1 MSSTPN
7 QGDAKAADTRTR
19 PFPITVWAG
28 DERQERVDRL
38 VIEEPMEIRLLFGP
52 EEKRIVRSLSVTM
65 RTPGEDE
72 ELAAGFLLTEGIL
85 SSPEQIERIEARGVD
100 DRGQATGNTIRV
112 ALRPDVEVDFAKLQR
127 HFYTSS
133 SCGVCGKA
141 SLEMLQLRGARPVET
156 NWQISAEA
164 IRQLPD
170 RLRAAQPTFELT
182 GGLHAA
188 GLFDSSGQLQGVR
201 EDVGRHNAVDKLFG
215 RAFLDRRV
223 PLEQFGLVISG
234 RVSFEIMQKALAA
247 RVPVIVAVGAP
258 TSLAV
263 ELAVQYGLTLVG
275 FTSAKRMNVYAG
287 GARVDAQG
295 R

>member
-1 MSSTPN
+1 M
-7 QGDAKAADTRTR
+7 AKNEDSPEKRTR
-19 PFPITVWAG
+19 AFPIQHWSG
-28 DERQERVDRL
+28 EERSDREDRL
-38 VIEEPMEIRLLFGP
+38 VVEEPMEIRLLFGVP
-52 EEKRIVRSLSVTM
+52 EKRMVRSLSVTM

-72 ELAAGFLLTEGIL
+72 ELAAGFLFTEGIL
-85 SSPEQIERIEARGVD
+85 SSPDQIEAIEARGVD
-100 DRGQATGNTIRV
+100 ASGQPTGNTIRV
-112 ALRPDVEVDFAKLQR
+112 ALRPEVEVDFAKLQR

-141 SLEMLQLRGARPVET
+141 SLEMLELRGAKAVNAT
-156 NWQISAEA
+156 WSITAEA

-170 RLRAAQPTFELT
+170 RLRSAQPTFELT

-188 GLFDSSGQLQGVR
+188 GLFNPQGELLEVR

-215 RAFLDRRV
+215 RAFLDRKM
-223 PLEQFGLVISG
+223 PLEQLGLVISG

-263 ELAVQYGLTLVG
+263 ELAVEYGLTLIG
-275 FTSAKRMNVYAG
+275 FTSTKRRNVYAG
-287 GARVDAQG
+287 GARVGG
-295 R
+295 RRGG

>member
-1 MSSTPN
+1 M
-7 QGDAKAADTRTR
+7 TRNSDSHEKGTR
-19 PFPITVWAG
+19 SFPIQFWTG
-28 DERQERVDRL
+28 EGRSDREDRL
-38 VIEEPMEIRLLFGP
+38 VVEEPMEIRLLFGP
-52 EEKRIVRSLSVTM
+52 TEKRIVRSLSVTM

-72 ELAAGFLLTEGIL
+72 ELAAGFLFTEGIL
-85 SSPEQIERIEARGVD
+85 SSPDQIEAIEARGVD
-100 DRGQATGNTIRV
+100 ASGQSTGNTIRV
-112 ALRPDVEVDFAKLQR
+112 ALRPEVEVDFAKLQR

-141 SLEMLQLRGARPVET
+141 SLEMLELRGARPVEAT
-156 NWQISAEA
+156 WSISAEA

-170 RLRAAQPTFELT
+170 RLREAQPTFELT

-188 GLFDSSGQLQGVR
+188 GLFDSAGQLLSVR

-215 RAFLDRRV
+215 RAFLDRQM
-223 PLEQFGLVISG
+223 PLEQLGLVISG
-234 RVSFEIMQKALAA
+234 RVSFEILQKALAA

-263 ELAVQYGLTLVG
+263 DLANQYGLTLVG

-287 GARVDAQG
+287 GTRIHP
-295 R
+295 

>member
-1 MSSTPN
+1 MTTPPH
-7 QGDAKAADTRTR
+7 QGKQIPVSPCTRSYSILD
-19 PFPITVWAG
+19 FSDNA
-28 DERQERVDRL
+28 RQEREDRL
-38 VIEEPMEIRLLFGP
+38 VVEEPMEIRLLFGP
-52 EEKRIVRSLSVTM
+52 LEKRIVRSLSVTM

-72 ELAAGFLLTEGIL
+72 ELAAGFLFTEGIL
-85 SSPEQIERIEARGVD
+85 SSPEQIEAIEARGVD
-100 DRGQATGNTIRV
+100 ASGQATGNTIRV
-112 ALRPDVEVDFAKLQR
+112 ALRPEVEVDFARLQR

-141 SLEMLQLRGARPVET
+141 SLEMLQLRGALTVDAE
-156 NWQISAEA
+156 WKISAA
-164 IRQLPD
+164 ARRQLPD

-188 GLFDSSGQLQGVR
+188 GLFDSAGQLRGVR

-215 RAFLDRRV
+215 RAFLDRHM
-223 PLEQFGLVISG
+223 PLELLGLVISG

-263 ELAVQYGLTLVG
+263 DLAIEYGLTLVG
-275 FTSAKRMNVYAG
+275 FASAKRLNVYAG
-287 GARVDAQG
+287 RH
-295 R
+295 RIEE

>member
-1 MSSTPN
+1 MTFDPSPSRQKT
-7 QGDAKAADTRTR
+7 DESRTR
-19 PFPITVWAG
+19 LFSIDAWEGGEKNAR
-28 DERQERVDRL
+28 DDRL
-38 VIEEPMEIRLLFGP
+38 VVEEPMEIRLLFGP
-52 EEKRIVRSLSVTM
+52 QEKRAVRSLSVTM

-72 ELAAGFLLTEGIL
+72 ELAAGFLFTEGIL
-85 SSPEQIERIEARGVD
+85 HSPEQIEAIEARGTD
-100 DRGQATGNTIRV
+100 AAGQPTGNTIRV
-112 ALRPDVEVDFAKLQR
+112 ALRPEVEVDFAKLQR

-141 SLEMLQLRGARPVET
+141 SLEMLELRGARTVET
-156 NWQISAEA
+156 TWTISAEA

-188 GLFDSSGQLQGVR
+188 GLFNSAGQLQSVR

-215 RAFLDRRV
+215 RAFLDRQM
-223 PLEQFGLVISG
+223 PLDRFGLVISG

-247 RVPVIVAVGAP
+247 RVPIIIAVGAP

-263 ELAVQYGLTLVG
+263 ELAAQYGLTLVG

-287 GARVDAQG
+287 GKRVG
-295 R
+295 N

>member
-1 MSSTPN
+1 
-7 QGDAKAADTRTR
+7 
-19 PFPITVWAG
+19 
-28 DERQERVDRL
+28 
-38 VIEEPMEIRLLFGP
+38 MEIRLLFGP
-52 EEKRIVRSLSVTM
+52 TEKRIVRSLSVTM

-72 ELAAGFLLTEGIL
+72 ELAAGFLFTEGIL
-85 SSPEQIERIEARGVD
+85 SSPDQIEAIEARGVD
-100 DRGQATGNTIRV
+100 ASGQPTGNTIRV
-112 ALRPDVEVDFAKLQR
+112 ALRPEVEVDFAKLQR

-141 SLEMLQLRGARPVET
+141 SLEMLELRGARPVEAT
-156 NWQISAEA
+156 WSISAEA
-164 IRQLPD
+164 IRQLPY
-170 RLRAAQPTFELT
+170 RLREAQPTFELT

-188 GLFDSSGQLQGVR
+188 GLFESSGQLLSVR

-215 RAFLDRRV
+215 RAFLDRQM
-223 PLEQFGLVISG
+223 PLEQLGLVISG

-247 RVPVIVAVGAP
+247 QVPVIVAVGAP

-263 ELAVQYGLTLVG
+263 ELAAEYELTLVG

-287 GARVDAQG
+287 GARVGG

>member
-1 MSSTPN
+1 MTKN
-7 QGDAKAADTRTR
+7 QDSPEKRTR
-19 PFPITVWAG
+19 AFPIQLWTVEGRA
-28 DERQERVDRL
+28 DREDRL
-38 VIEEPMEIRLLFGP
+38 VVEEPMEIRLLFGP
-52 EEKRIVRSLSVTM
+52 PEKRIVRSLSVTM

-72 ELAAGFLLTEGIL
+72 ELAAGFLFTEGIL
-85 SSPEQIERIEARGVD
+85 HTPDQIEAIEARGVD
-100 DRGQATGNTIRV
+100 ASGQPTGNTIRV

-141 SLEMLQLRGARPVET
+141 SLEMLELRGARVVDAA
-156 NWQISAEA
+156 WSISAEA

-188 GLFDSSGQLQGVR
+188 GLFDSAGQLKGVR

-215 RAFLDRRV
+215 RAFLDQQT
-223 PLEQFGLVISG
+223 PLEKYGLVISG

-247 RVPVIVAVGAP
+247 RVPMIVAVGAP

-263 ELAVQYGLTLVG
+263 DLANQYGLTLVG

-287 GARVDAQG
+287 GSRVEDRRG
-295 R
+295 

>member
-1 MSSTPN
+1 M
-7 QGDAKAADTRTR
+7 TRNSDSHDKR
-19 PFPITVWAG
+19 SRSFPIQSWTG
-28 DERQERVDRL
+28 EGRSDREDRL
-38 VIEEPMEIRLLFGP
+38 VVEEPMEIRLLFGP
-52 EEKRIVRSLSVTM
+52 TEKRIVRSLSVTM

-72 ELAAGFLLTEGIL
+72 ELAAGFLFTEGIL
-85 SSPEQIERIEARGVD
+85 SSPDQIEAIEARGVD
-100 DRGQATGNTIRV
+100 ASGQPTGNTIRV
-112 ALRPDVEVDFAKLQR
+112 ALRPEVEVDFAKLQR

-141 SLEMLQLRGARPVET
+141 SLEMLELRGARPVEAT
-156 NWQISAEA
+156 WSISAEA

-170 RLRAAQPTFELT
+170 RLREAQPTFELT

-188 GLFDSSGQLQGVR
+188 GLFESSGQLLSVR

-215 RAFLDRRV
+215 RAFLDRQM
-223 PLEQFGLVISG
+223 PLEQLGLVISG

-263 ELAVQYGLTLVG
+263 ELAAEYELTLVG

-287 GARVDAQG
+287 GARVGG

>member
-1 MSSTPN
+1 M
-7 QGDAKAADTRTR
+7 AKYPDSPEKRTQA
-19 PFPITVWAG
+19 FPIQLWTGEGRA
-28 DERQERVDRL
+28 DREDRL
-38 VIEEPMEIRLLFGP
+38 VVEEPMEIRLLFGP

-72 ELAAGFLLTEGIL
+72 ELAAGFLFTEGIL
-85 SSPEQIERIEARGVD
+85 HSPNQIEAIEARGVD
-100 DRGQATGNTIRV
+100 ASGLPTGNTIRV
-112 ALRPDVEVDFAKLQR
+112 ALRPEVEVDFAKLQR
-127 HFYTSS
+127 NFYTSS

-141 SLEMLQLRGARPVET
+141 SLEMLELRGARPVEA
-156 NWQISAEA
+156 NWSISAEA

-188 GLFDSSGQLQGVR
+188 GLFDSTGRLKSVR

-215 RAFLDRRV
+215 RAFLDQQT
-223 PLEQFGLVISG
+223 PLDQYGLVISG

-263 ELAVQYGLTLVG
+263 ELANQYGLTLVG

-287 GARVDAQG
+287 GGRVEG
-295 R
+295 GGS

>member
-1 MSSTPN
+1 M
-7 QGDAKAADTRTR
+7 AKYPDSPEKRTQA
-19 PFPITVWAG
+19 FPIQLWTGEGRA
-28 DERQERVDRL
+28 DREDRL
-38 VIEEPMEIRLLFGP
+38 VVEEPMEIRLLFGP

-72 ELAAGFLLTEGIL
+72 ELAAGFLFTEGIL
-85 SSPEQIERIEARGVD
+85 HSPNQIEAIEARGVD
-100 DRGQATGNTIRV
+100 ASGQPTGNTIRV
-112 ALRPDVEVDFAKLQR
+112 ALRPEVEVDFAKLQR
-127 HFYTSS
+127 NFYTSS

-141 SLEMLQLRGARPVET
+141 SLEMLELRGARPVEA
-156 NWQISAEA
+156 NWSISAEA

-188 GLFDSSGQLQGVR
+188 GLFDSTGRLKSVR

-215 RAFLDRRV
+215 RAFLDQQT
-223 PLEQFGLVISG
+223 PLDQYGLVISG

-263 ELAVQYGLTLVG
+263 ELANQYGLTLVG

-287 GARVDAQG
+287 GGRVEG
-295 R
+295 GGS

>member
-1 MSSTPN
+1 M
-7 QGDAKAADTRTR
+7 AKNEDSPEKRTR
-19 PFPITVWAG
+19 VFPIQHLSG
-28 DERQERVDRL
+28 EERTDREDRL
-38 VIEEPMEIRLLFGP
+38 VVEEPMEIRLLFGVP
-52 EEKRIVRSLSVTM
+52 EKRIVRSLSVTM

-72 ELAAGFLLTEGIL
+72 ELAAGFLFTEGIL
-85 SSPEQIERIEARGVD
+85 SSPDQIEAIEARGVD
-100 DRGQATGNTIRV
+100 ASGQPTGNTIRV

-141 SLEMLQLRGARPVET
+141 SLEMLELRGARPVDAA
-156 NWQISAEA
+156 WSISAEA

-188 GLFDSSGQLQGVR
+188 GLFDSAGQLKGVR

-215 RAFLDRRV
+215 RSFLDQQT
-223 PLEQFGLVISG
+223 PLDQYGLVISG

-247 RVPVIVAVGAP
+247 RVPMIVAVGAP

-263 ELAVQYGLTLVG
+263 DLANQYGLTLVG

-287 GARVDAQG
+287 GSRVENRRG
-295 R
+295 

>member
-1 MSSTPN
+1 M
-7 QGDAKAADTRTR
+7 AKYPDSPEKRTQA
-19 PFPITVWAG
+19 FPIQLWTGEGRA
-28 DERQERVDRL
+28 DREDRL
-38 VIEEPMEIRLLFGP
+38 VVEEPMEIRLLFGP

-72 ELAAGFLLTEGIL
+72 ELAAGFLFTEGIL
-85 SSPEQIERIEARGVD
+85 HSPNQIEAIEARGVD
-100 DRGQATGNTIRV
+100 ASGQPTGNTIRV
-112 ALRPDVEVDFAKLQR
+112 ALRPEVEVDFAKLQR
-127 HFYTSS
+127 NFYTSS

-141 SLEMLQLRGARPVET
+141 SLEMLELRGARPVEA
-156 NWQISAEA
+156 NWSISAEA

-188 GLFDSSGQLQGVR
+188 GLFDSTGQLKSVR

-215 RAFLDRRV
+215 RAFLDQQT
-223 PLEQFGLVISG
+223 PLDQYGLVISG

-263 ELAVQYGLTLVG
+263 ELANQYGLTLVG

-287 GARVDAQG
+287 GGRVEG
-295 R
+295 GGS

>member
-1 MSSTPN
+1 MTKNQDSSE
-7 QGDAKAADTRTR
+7 KRTR
-19 PFPITVWAG
+19 AFPIQLWTGEGRA
-28 DERQERVDRL
+28 DREDRL
-38 VIEEPMEIRLLFGP
+38 VVEEPMEIRLLFGP
-52 EEKRIVRSLSVTM
+52 SEKRIVRSLSVTM

-72 ELAAGFLLTEGIL
+72 ELAAGFLFTEGIL
-85 SSPEQIERIEARGVD
+85 HTPDQIEAIEARGVD
-100 DRGQATGNTIRV
+100 ACGQPTGNTIRV
-112 ALRPDVEVDFAKLQR
+112 ALRPEVEIDFAKLQR

-141 SLEMLQLRGARPVET
+141 SLEMLELRGARVVDAA
-156 NWQISAEA
+156 WSISAEA

-188 GLFDSSGQLQGVR
+188 GLFDSAGQLKGVR

-215 RAFLDRRV
+215 RAFLDQQT
-223 PLEQFGLVISG
+223 PLEKYGLVISG

-247 RVPVIVAVGAP
+247 RVPMIVAVGAP

-263 ELAVQYGLTLVG
+263 DLANQYGLTLVG

-287 GARVDAQG
+287 GSRVHP
-295 R
+295 

>member
-1 MSSTPN
+1 M
-7 QGDAKAADTRTR
+7 TRNSDSHEKGTR
-19 PFPITVWAG
+19 SFPIQFWTG
-28 DERQERVDRL
+28 EGRSDREDRL
-38 VIEEPMEIRLLFGP
+38 VVEEPMEIRLLFGP
-52 EEKRIVRSLSVTM
+52 TEKRIVRSLSVTM

-72 ELAAGFLLTEGIL
+72 ELAAGFLFTEGIL
-85 SSPEQIERIEARGVD
+85 SSPDQIEAIEARGVD
-100 DRGQATGNTIRV
+100 ASGQPTGNTIRV
-112 ALRPDVEVDFAKLQR
+112 ALRPEVEVDFAKLQR

-141 SLEMLQLRGARPVET
+141 SLEMLELRGARPVEAT
-156 NWQISAEA
+156 WSISAEA

-170 RLRAAQPTFELT
+170 RLREAQPTFELT

-188 GLFDSSGQLQGVR
+188 GLFDSAGQLLSVR

-215 RAFLDRRV
+215 RAFLDRQM
-223 PLEQFGLVISG
+223 PLEQLGLVISG
-234 RVSFEIMQKALAA
+234 RVSFEILQKALAA

-263 ELAVQYGLTLVG
+263 DLANQYGLTLVG

-287 GARVDAQG
+287 GTRIHP
-295 R
+295 

>member
-1 MSSTPN
+1 MSSESYPGKP
-7 QGDAKAADTRTR
+7 QAAESRAQL
-19 PFPITVWAG
+19 FPIEVWEAG
-28 DERQERVDRL
+28 SKTSREDRL
-38 VIEEPMEIRLLFGP
+38 VVEEPMEIRLLFGP
-52 EEKRIVRSLSVTM
+52 PEKRIVRSLSVTM

-72 ELAAGFLLTEGIL
+72 ELAAGFLFTEGIL
-85 SSPEQIERIEARGVD
+85 HTPDQIEAIEARGVD
-100 DRGQATGNTIRV
+100 ASGQLTGNTIRV

-141 SLEMLQLRGARPVET
+141 SLEMLELRGARVVDAA
-156 NWQISAEA
+156 WSISAEA

-188 GLFDSSGQLQGVR
+188 GLFDSAGQLKGVR

-215 RAFLDRRV
+215 RAFLERRM
-223 PLEQFGLVISG
+223 PLEAFGLVVSG

-263 ELAVQYGLTLVG
+263 DLANQYGLTLVG

-287 GARVDAQG
+287 KGRVG
-295 R
+295 E